1 VDPDRAKRVSGDGVV
16 AQQRFEK
23 ICFEFRQFL
32 TGFEQFVFS
41 GIDQKHAAFTNGKF

>member
-23 ICFEFRQFL
+23 FCFEFSQFL
-32 TGFEQFVFS
+32 TGFQQLDFP
-41 GIDQKHAAFTNGKF
+41 GIDKKHAAFTNGKF